1 MNFEPHSVVALA
13 RKALLASKEA
23 ALLAEDSKLLDDS
36 HFPKYVPLSVLIIS
50 LFIFTPASSISIIF
64 GIFIILLFPYFSFLS
79 FLLLLAVSYA
89 SIFLL
94 SCFWYCSC
102 LHKCCVFCI
111 LWAEGLST
119 WQGRGKVHTLYPP
132 RILLVFLLMFSFW
145 QLSSIFIT
153 YLLSDWFSVSYP
165 RIWLMINWK
174 SNVQ

>member
-102 LHKCCVFCI
+102 LHKCCVFAFFELRVSLRDKVGVRSI
-111 LWAEGLST
+111 HST
-119 WQGRGKVHTLYPP
+119 LPGSCLCFCLCFHFDSYLQ
-132 RILLVFLLMFSFW
+132 
-145 QLSSIFIT
+145 SS
-153 YLLSDWFSVSYP
+153 
-165 RIWLMINWK
+165 
-174 SNVQ
+174 